1 VGYSPQGRKESDMN
15 ERLHSL
21 FFLFFWRGVEG
32 GGGGRR
38 EVVVETIRLLIIQS
52 FP

>member
-1 VGYSPQGRKESDMN
+1 MGYSPQGRKESDMN

-21 FFLFFWRGVEG
+21 FFLFFLAGDG
-32 GGGGRR
+32 AGRR